1 MFKYLT
7 LATGAMSQMQPM
19 GNSFAPPAAP
29 VQVAQPMGG
38 MDPMMMM
45 LLLNDNKD
53 SSDSSLKK
61 LLPLMMM
68 QGGNMGGMD
77 PMMMMLMLDDDSS
90 SSDDSLSSL
99 LPLMMMNGGMGGAGA
114 GQAAGGMNPMM
125 MMLLMDDDCKYTQ
138 DFKGVTDANKKAIA
152 EGTKFTIKDAAT
164 TVDADVKAF
173 PTDAAEK
180 KLALKNVDYKYL
192 RCTKKGGSGM
202 SDLLP
207 LMMMGGQG
215 GAMGGMDPMMMM
227 LLMDDSSSDM
237 SDMLPLMMMNGGMG
251 GQPGQAGAMNPMMLM
266 LLGDDDKKEKA
277 ACYRK
282 YEVAHAIDAAGAKKT
297 AGADI
302 VAVIEAMKADP
313 TLFGLP
319 AGALPAG
326 YLKDFSDCIVAAGT
340 TVGDYSKTKSSTDKL
355 LPLMMMGGMG
365 GQGGAAMDPMM
376 MMLLLKD

>member
-7 LATGAMSQMQPM
+7 LATGAMSQMTPM

-45 LLLNDNKD
+45 LMLNDNKD
-53 SSDSSLKK
+53 SDSSLKK

-77 PMMMMLMLDDDSS
+77 PMMMMLMLDDSDSS
-90 SSDDSLSSL
+90 SSSDSLSDL
-99 LPLMMMNGGMGGAGA
+99 LPLMMMSGGMGGQAGGQAGA
-114 GQAAGGMNPMM
+114 MNPMM
-125 MMLLMDDDCKYTQ
+125 MMMLMDDDCKYKQ
-138 DFKGVTDANKKAIA
+138 DFAKLSKDNKKAIA
-152 EGTKFTIKDAAT
+152 EGTKFTIVAAAT
-164 TVDADVKAF
+164 AVDTDVKDLTGFGTYSA
-173 PTDAAEK
+173 TEK
-180 KLALKNVDYKYL
+180 QTALKNVDYDFL
-192 RCTKKGGSGM
+192 RCSKKGGSGM

-237 SDMLPLMMMNGGMG
+237 SDMLPLMMMGGGMG

-266 LLGDDDKKEKA
+266 LLGDDEKKSEA

-282 YEVAHAIDAAGAKKT
+282 YEIAHAIDAAGAKKT
-297 AGADI
+297 TGADI
-302 VAVIEAMKADP
+302 VALMKTIKTDYGIT
-313 TLFGLP
+313 TLEGV
-319 AGALPAG
+319 
-326 YLKDFSDCIVAAGT
+326 LKDFTECITAAAGT
-340 TVGDYSKTKSSTDKL
+340 AGDYSKTKSSTDKL
-355 LPLMMMGGMG
+355 LPLMMLGGMG

-376 MMLLLKD
+376 MMLLLK